1 MDEIIKSLDKIAD
14 AINGDALTTCLSIIF
29 AVVPSA
35 LTIITI
41 VLSVRMDKQN
51 QKLQKAIA
59 DRDTVNQTRQCIL
72 DIYNAYLDA
81 FHLAG
86 QASGNI
92 PDIFVSDQSYYT
104 WANDID
110 NKSKEIM
117 YAYNRAKLMLN
128 DLQLLETLKNGF
140 DAFSALN
147 GAVKS
152 YIFTGTPTRTIQN
165 AWCTFCQSHPNIQP
179 GNYYALLQDSIM
191 ANEFRKLCSNTYT
204 DGIQKNIE
212 MYMAVVGND
221 DFDGK
226 FKKYLQ
232 ISKSE

>member
-1 MDEIIKSLDKIAD
+1 MDEIIKSLDNIAD
-14 AINGDALTTCLSIIF
+14 AINGNALTTCLSIIF
-29 AVVPSA
+29 AVVPIV

-51 QKLQKAIA
+51 QKLQKSIS
-59 DRDTVNQTRQCIL
+59 DRDTINQTRQCVL

-81 FHLAG
+81 FHLTG
-86 QASGNI
+86 QTNGNVA
-92 PDIFVSDQSYYT
+92 DIFVSDQSYYM

-110 NKSKEIM
+110 NKSKAVM

-128 DLQLLETLKNGF
+128 DPQLLETLKNGF

-165 AWCTFCQSHPNIQP
+165 AWCSFCQAHPNIQP
-179 GNYYALLQDSIM
+179 GNYYALLQDSVM

-212 MYMAVVGND
+212 TYMAIVGND
-221 DFDGK
+221 DFDEK

-232 ISKSE
+232 ISKAE

>member
-1 MDEIIKSLDKIAD
+1 MEEIIKSLDNIAD
-14 AINGDALTTCLSIIF
+14 AINGNALTTCLSILF
-29 AVVPSA
+29 AVVPIV

-51 QKLQKAIA
+51 QKLQKSIA
-59 DRDTVNQTRQCIL
+59 DRDTINQTRQCVL

-81 FHLAG
+81 FHLTG

-92 PDIFVSDQSYYT
+92 AGIFVSDQSYYM
-104 WANDID
+104 WANDVD
-110 NKSKEIM
+110 SKSKAVM

-128 DLQLLETLKNGF
+128 DSQLLELLKNGF
-140 DAFSALN
+140 VAFSALN

-165 AWCTFCQSHPNIQP
+165 AWCAFCQAHPNIQP
-179 GNYYALLQDSIM
+179 GNYYALLQDSVM

-212 MYMAVVGND
+212 MYMTIVGND

>member
-1 MDEIIKSLDKIAD
+1 MDEIIKSLDNIAY
-14 AINGDALTTCLSIIF
+14 AINGNALTTCLSIIF
-29 AVVPSA
+29 AVVPIV
-35 LTIITI
+35 LTIVTI

-51 QKLQKAIA
+51 QKLQKSIA
-59 DRDTVNQTRQCIL
+59 DRDTINQTRQCVL

-81 FHLAG
+81 FHLTG
-86 QASGNI
+86 QASGNVA
-92 PDIFVSDQSYYT
+92 DIFVSDQSYYM
-104 WANDID
+104 WANDVD
-110 NKSKEIM
+110 NKSKEIV

-128 DLQLLETLKNGF
+128 DCELLETLKMGF

-152 YIFTGTPTRTIQN
+152 YIFAGTPTRTIQN
-165 AWCTFCQSHPNIQP
+165 AWCAFCQAHPNIQP
-179 GNYYALLQDSIM
+179 GNYYALLQDSVM

-212 MYMAVVGND
+212 MYMAIVGND

>member
-1 MDEIIKSLDKIAD
+1 MDKVIQSLDKIAD
-14 AINGDALTTCLSIIF
+14 AINGNALTMCLSIIF
-29 AVVPSA
+29 AVVPIV

-59 DRDTVNQTRQCIL
+59 NRDTINQTRQCVL

-92 PDIFVSDQSYYT
+92 PDIFVSDQSYYM
-104 WANDID
+104 WANDVD
-110 NKSKEIM
+110 NKSKAVM

-128 DLQLLETLKNGF
+128 DPQLLETLKNGF

-165 AWCTFCQSHPNIQP
+165 AWCAFCQAHPNIQP
-179 GNYYALLQDSIM
+179 GNYYVLLQDSVL
-191 ANEFRKLCSNTYT
+191 ADEFRKLCSNTYT
-204 DGIQKNIE
+204 DGIQKHIE

-221 DFDGK
+221 DFDEK
-226 FKKYLQ
+226 FKKYLK
-232 ISKSE
+232 ISKPE

>member
-1 MDEIIKSLDKIAD
+1 MDKVIQSLDKIAD
-14 AINGDALTTCLSIIF
+14 AINGNALTMCLSIIF
-29 AVVPSA
+29 AVIPIV

-51 QKLQKAIA
+51 QKLQKSIA
-59 DRDTVNQTRQCIL
+59 DRDTINQTRQCVL

-81 FHLAG
+81 FHLTG
-86 QASGNI
+86 QASGNVA
-92 PDIFVSDQSYYT
+92 DIFVSDQSYYM

-128 DLQLLETLKNGF
+128 DPQLLESLKNGF
-140 DAFSALN
+140 DVFSALN

-152 YIFTGTPTRTIQN
+152 YIFTGVPTRTIQN
-165 AWCTFCQSHPNIQP
+165 AWCTFSQSHPNIQS
-179 GNYYALLQDSIM
+179 GNYYALLQDNVM
-191 ANEFRKLCSNTYT
+191 ASEFRKLCSNTYT
-204 DGIQKNIE
+204 AGIQKNIE

-221 DFDGK
+221 DFDEK
-226 FKKYLQ
+226 FKKYLK
-232 ISKSE
+232 ISKPE

>member
-1 MDEIIKSLDKIAD
+1 MDEIIKSLDNIAD
-14 AINGDALTTCLSIIF
+14 AINGNALTTCLSIIF
-29 AVVPSA
+29 AVVPIV

-51 QKLQKAIA
+51 QKLQKSIS
-59 DRDTVNQTRQCIL
+59 DRDTINQTRQCVL

-81 FHLAG
+81 FYLTG
-86 QASGNI
+86 QADGNI
-92 PDIFVSDQSYYT
+92 ADIFASDQSYYT
-104 WANDID
+104 WANDVD
-110 NKSKEIM
+110 NRSKAVM
-117 YAYNRAKLMLN
+117 CAYNRAKLMLN
-128 DLQLLETLKNGF
+128 DPQLLETLKNGF

-165 AWCTFCQSHPNIQP
+165 AWCAFCQSHPNIQP
-179 GNYYALLQDSIM
+179 GNYYVLLQDSVL
-191 ANEFRKLCSNTYT
+191 ADEFRKLCSNTYT

-212 MYMAVVGND
+212 MYMTIVGND

-232 ISKSE
+232 ISKAE